1 MRVAKDEENGLDTAK
16 KTIISPAYCTIVHSS
31 YGSWACVFSPLSH
44 TISPFLFS
52 LACSFA
58 NSLFLFLPPSQPST
72 PPIEPVSAFYTPSL
86 VVPLFS
92 LTYCSC
98 YFFSFS
104 IAQLKCLVTLQQF
117 AGANLCLFSL
127 GRSTVWG
134 ECFVCVIACVLFNNY
149 SVHFNATTQNV
160 WTSLSQDMFPY
171 LYD

>member
-1 MRVAKDEENGLDTAK
+1 MKRMGLIQQKRPLYHRLIALLC
-16 KTIISPAYCTIVHSS
+16 IPPLGA
-31 YGSWACVFSPLSH
+31 GLVFFPLYH
-44 TISPFLFS
+44 TPSLPSLFS

-72 PPIEPVSAFYTPSL
+72 PPTEPVSAFYTPSL

-98 YFFSFS
+98 CFFSFP

-127 GRSTVWG
+127 GRSTVWRQG
-134 ECFVCVIACVLFNNY
+134 FVCVVARVLFNY
-149 SVHFNATTQNV
+149 SERFNAATRNV
-160 WTSLSQDMFPY
+160 WTSSSQDVFPY
-171 LYD
+171 LYN